1 MRILVAIW
9 GIISLFNL
17 IYFKYILFKIFSDE
31 DIIKELNFLS
41 NDKRSLFE
49 LKYGCI
55 DYKSCVFFSIPLVHL
70 FPLFCFIVL
79 ILNFKQ
85 LYPDIKNNILEK
97 IKKESDT
104 YANDN

>member
-17 IYFKYILFKIFSDE
+17 IYYKYIEIKIFKDK
-31 DIIKELNFLS
+31 DIINKLSFLS
-41 NDKRSLFE
+41 DNERDFFI
-49 LKYGCI
+49 LKYGYL
-55 DYKSCVFFSIPLVHL
+55 DYKGCIFLSIPLVHL

-97 IKKESDT
+97 IKEESDT